1 MTFALVT
8 RERHVQFCNGN
19 AIYCCFQVAFW
30 TFARK
35 SKCNALLKRWEKGN
49 KRYLKTQSSKKKN
62 KGSKSWTR
70 ISSLPHE
77 TETGVSCGGPCI
89 SFQSLW
95 WDSEQLIHNMAVVE
109 GKRTFLAHTKAR
121 QACCEKKLTRNVP
134 QVFSQV
140 QSYYRLHRNFCW
152 NPLWFRSRSYVLV
165 QLQVTSHRQVLD
177 WYYS

>member
-1 MTFALVT
+1 MQSTAAFKLLFEHLHEKASVMHYWKGGKKAT
-8 RERHVQFCNGN
+8 RDTWKPKVE
-19 AIYCCFQVAFW
+19 
-30 TFARK
+30 
-35 SKCNALLKRWEKGN
+35 
-49 KRYLKTQSSKKKN
+49 KKKN

-95 WDSEQLIHNMAVVE
+95 WDGEQLIHNMAVVE
-109 GKRTFLAHTKAR
+109 GKRTFLAHTMAR